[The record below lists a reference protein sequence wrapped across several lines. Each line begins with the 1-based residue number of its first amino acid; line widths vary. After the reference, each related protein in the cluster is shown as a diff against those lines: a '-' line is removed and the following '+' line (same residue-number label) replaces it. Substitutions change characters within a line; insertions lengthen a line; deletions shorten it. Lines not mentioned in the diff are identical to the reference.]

1 VPEQNRKAKARRDK
15 IAKRERAKLIPRA
28 RRNLVKQ
35 KVDRLRGIINPRKSS
50 FIIFDFML
58 IDLDEEMFNVCN

>member
-58 IDLDEEMFNVCN
+58 IDLDEEMFNICN